1 MAYQCLDCSNQSS
14 KKFPAGRCPA
24 CNSYNIKSDRQGMVY
39 EKDKPKK
46 TLAEILIMSVLW
58 GALLLGVIDRYIL

>member
-1 MAYQCLDCSNQSS
+1 
-14 KKFPAGRCPA
+14 
-24 CNSYNIKSDRQGMVY
+24 MVY
-39 EKDKPKK
+39 EKNKPKK